1 MKTTISLTGLPLLRE
16 TDPILSPAFAAAQ
29 RSADWVELRIQR
41 AGGRTRILLTSRL
54 RAEQYAFLRPDG
66 VLYQPTEPPP
76 AARTLVLLAREA
88 RTSLSPGQGAPA
100 LSCVL
105 SEVGRDNACRRYLWA
120 AMAGLADGAGLS
132 LFLRRRTEALPLRAA
147 EDEPLP
153 RGGGPLPGAGAL

>member
-29 RSADWVELRIQR
+29 GSADWVELRIQR

-76 AARTLVLLAREA
+76 AARTLVLLAR
-88 RTSLSPGQGAPA
+88 RPGHPSAPA
-100 LSCVL
+100 
-105 SEVGRDNACRRYLWA
+105 R
-120 AMAGLADGAGLS
+120 
-132 LFLRRRTEALPLRAA
+132 ALP
-147 EDEPLP
+147 P
-153 RGGGPLPGAGAL
+153 